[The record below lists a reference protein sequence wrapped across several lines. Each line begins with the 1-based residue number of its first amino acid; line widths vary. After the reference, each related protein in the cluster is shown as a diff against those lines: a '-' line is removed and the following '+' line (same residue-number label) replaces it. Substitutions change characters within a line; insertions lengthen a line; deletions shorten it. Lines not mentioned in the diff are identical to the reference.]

1 VEGAGVL
8 AMVADIV
15 IVVIGCNRAVVI
27 ERCVMI
33 SRIGFKFSI
42 YIFNRNNSKKEKRKK
57 KNVKKVYKSI
67 VKVKYNII

>member
-1 VEGAGVL
+1 MAWVEGAGVL

-42 YIFNRNNSKKEKRKK
+42 YIFNHNK
-57 KNVKKVYKSI
+57 
-67 VKVKYNII
+67 